1 MKVHPLCKAVPE
13 MGDDEFDVLVAD
25 MKANGYDVRF
35 PIVTLDGMIL
45 DGRHRY
51 KAAAK
56 AEVEPKV
63 IEFKGS
69 NPAAFVLRSNKRR
82 NLSASQRA
90 AMAAELL
97 PEIEKEA
104 KSRQSA
110 AGGAK
115 PGALEEKV
123 PQARVPQSRKI
134 AADAVGTNEK
144 YVETAKAV
152 REKSPETFEAMKA
165 GKVSMA
171 EAKAAIAP
179 KPPERPKDG
188 RGQPITI
195 KEVRKAMEAVPDFEQ
210 LIRDGQAWRRGIK
223 ALAERTG
230 GEELA
235 GGRDKQLVAA
245 IDNVLAMLKVCVP
258 YTACPFMPNCETGK
272 CKTCKGKKWVT
283 EQVWNNVPEDLRK

>member
-63 IEFKGS
+63 VEFKGS

-82 NLSASQRA
+82 NLTASQRA

-104 KSRQSA
+104 DARMK
-110 AGGAK
+110 AGKGD
-115 PGALEEKV
+115 PGQKV
-123 PQARVPQSRKI
+123 AQGRSSDL
-134 AADAVGTNEK
+134 AADAVGTNRE
-144 YVETAKAV
+144 YVKTAKAV

-188 RGQPITI
+188 RGKTADIR
-195 KEVRKAMEAVPDFEQ
+195 EVRKAIESVPVFEQ
-210 LIRDGQAWRRGIK
+210 LIRDAQALRRGINH
-223 ALAERTG
+223 LADRAG
-230 GEELA
+230 GDELA
-235 GGRDKQLVAA
+235 TGRAKEMSVA
-245 IDNVLAMLKVCVP
+245 IDHIIAQLKNCTP
-258 YTACPFMPNCETGK
+258 YTTCPYMPNCETGK

-283 EQVWNNVPEDLRK
+283 EQVWNHIPAEVRR

>member
-188 RGQPITI
+188 RGKTADIR
-195 KEVRKAMEAVPDFEQ
+195 EVRKAIESVPVFEQ
-210 LIRDGQAWRRGIK
+210 LIRDAQALRRGINH
-223 ALAERTG
+223 LADRAG
-230 GEELA
+230 GDELA
-235 GGRDKQLVAA
+235 TGRAKEMSVA
-245 IDNVLAMLKVCVP
+245 IDHIIAQLKNCTP
-258 YTACPFMPNCETGK
+258 YTTCPYMPNCETGK

>member
-82 NLSASQRA
+82 NLTASQRA

-104 KSRQSA
+104 DARMK
-110 AGGAK
+110 AGKGD
-115 PGALEEKV
+115 PGQKV
-123 PQARVPQSRKI
+123 AQGRSSDL
-134 AADAVGTNEK
+134 AADAVGTNRE
-144 YVETAKAV
+144 YVKTAKAV

-188 RGQPITI
+188 RGKTADIR
-195 KEVRKAMEAVPDFEQ
+195 EVCKAIESVPVFEQ
-210 LIRDGQAWRRGIK
+210 LIRDAQALRRGINH
-223 ALAERTG
+223 LADRAG
-230 GEELA
+230 GDELA
-235 GGRDKQLVAA
+235 TGRAKEMSVA
-245 IDNVLAMLKVCVP
+245 IDHIIAQLKNCTP
-258 YTACPFMPNCETGK
+258 YTTCPYMPNCETGK

-283 EQVWNNVPEDLRK
+283 EQVWNHIPAEVRR